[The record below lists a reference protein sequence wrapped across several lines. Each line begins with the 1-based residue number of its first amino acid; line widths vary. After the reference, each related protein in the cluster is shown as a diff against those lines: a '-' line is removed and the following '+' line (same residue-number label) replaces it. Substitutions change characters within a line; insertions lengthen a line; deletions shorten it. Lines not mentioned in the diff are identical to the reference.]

1 MPVYLYGN
9 ANGTYQPPN
18 IDVFALAKAQNNKP
32 VMFKD
37 TEAGKNMPA
46 VKVNIS
52 AEGLRALHGT
62 KLPGSMDVNAM
73 NEQRKYES
81 EHIPIESFYSRLSRE
96 YSNGV
101 ESVRAVETDHKVTW
115 ADKENALLNGFRTIA
130 DEIAAG
136 YADGTRIRYALDND
150 SEDGYRKL
158 SKDEELDIL
167 QQEFE
172 EFTES
177 RFGKKQQEAVE
188 MVNKQTEELQKV
200 LEKSG
205 KSSIRQRAYQTEK
218 IPDDFLEKILER
230 ARMHIAGLK

>member
-1 MPVYLYGN
+1 MKL
-9 ANGTYQPPN
+9 
-18 IDVFALAKAQNNKP
+18 I
-32 VMFKD
+32 
-37 TEAGKNMPA
+37 
-46 VKVNIS
+46 I
-52 AEGLRALHGT
+52 RLHGQI
-62 KLPGSMDVNAM
+62 K
-73 NEQRKYES
+73 K
-81 EHIPIESFYSRLSRE
+81 
-96 YSNGV
+96 
-101 ESVRAVETDHKVTW
+101 
-115 ADKENALLNGFRTIA
+115 TIA

-188 MVNKQTEELQKV
+188 MVNKQMEELQKV

-205 KSSIRQRAYQTEK
+205 KSQTES
-218 IPDDFLEKILER
+218 IPNGEDT
-230 ARMHIAGLK
+230 G